1 MTLARAIAAALP
13 LTRGERTLIC
23 SGVEGEGRRVA
34 LELELQV
41 MEDGDLVGTMG
52 QTVLLESLEAD
63 DAEELLAR
71 ASERLEA
78 LSPDAWVPT
87 PAQLLAPPFRPL
99 PAAAIA
105 TADAH
110 AIYDRLQLQAHA
122 AGHESRF
129 DRLDV
134 WPIEA
139 RTIYFLVVAEG
150 RLGSHGLGPF
160 LSQAPLEEVVGVMD
174 ALEEARCD
182 RLARLLRQGLT
193 LVGSTGGAE
202 LLLQIDDDWIDDE
215 GLPMPDGTSWSSI
228 DSRDEGGTGW
238 LVREELAPAI
248 ARYVDAHRAAL
259 AVRD

>member
-13 LTRGERTLIC
+13 LTRGERTLLC

-63 DAEELLAR
+63 DVEELLAR
-71 ASERLEA
+71 ASDRLEA
-78 LSPDAWVPT
+78 LSPDAWVRT

-110 AIYDRLQLQAHA
+110 AIHDRLQLQAHA

-139 RTIYFLVVAEG
+139 RTIYFLVVDPVVVDLQEQ
-150 RLGSHGLGPF
+150 LGAAGGAH
-160 LSQAPLEEVVGVMD
+160 QRE
-174 ALEEARCD
+174 ALPQEASEAIA
-182 RLARLLRQGLT
+182 ARLLERSLREERPEPVGPEPT
-193 LVGSTGGAE
+193 LG
-202 LLLQIDDDWIDDE
+202 DDE
-215 GLPMPDGTSWSSI
+215 EVDRAGLDRPHVEAI
-228 DSRDEGGTGW
+228 EAR
-238 LVREELAPAI
+238 LVPCRVGLQLEPV
-248 ARYVDAHRAAL
+248 VDLSLIHI
-259 AVRD
+259 